1 MQLNG
6 KVKRATFQKLF
17 FHTISMT
24 TETRN
29 VVIAISQAIA
39 TPAIKYNTWLVFK
52 LTYVI

>member
-17 FHTISMT
+17 FHTINMT

-29 VVIAISQAIA
+29 VVIAISQLLQPLPSNI
-39 TPAIKYNTWLVFK
+39 TLG
-52 LTYVI
+52 